1 MHADFREKV
10 AVVTGSSRGIG
21 RAIAEA
27 LAAAGARVWFH
38 GSSDEGRATADTAGQ
53 PFVRADFTRVSEI
66 GAMAEMI
73 LSQENRLDILIN
85 NAGIEPIMP
94 LEAIDWQKYE
104 ACFNVNVRAAVQLTT
119 ALLPLLKVSGAAR
132 VNGSSIGGA
141 SVINITSI
149 HDSVPYPHNAVYSM
163 TKAALN
169 MFTKAAAIELA
180 PQGIR
185 VNSLAPGAIETDI
198 NREVIEKMGREKFA
212 KWIPAG
218 RLGTVEE
225 VVGPALFLASDAASY
240 VTGETLYADGGY
252 RHHLVR
258 YRPDHPQ

>member
-1 MHADFREKV
+1 MHVDLKEKV
-10 AVVTGSSRGIG
+10 ALVTGSSRGIG

-27 LAAAGARVWFH
+27 LAVAGARVWFH
-38 GSSDEGRATADTAGQ
+38 GTSDDARSVADAMEQ
-53 PFVRADFTRVSEI
+53 PFVRADFTDADEVR
-66 GAMAEMI
+66 AMADTI
-73 LSQENRLDILIN
+73 LAQEKRLDILVN

-94 LEAIDWQKYE
+94 LESIDWSKYD

-119 ALLPLLKVSGAAR
+119 ALLPLLKMSGAAR
-132 VNGSSIGGA
+132 FSAPGVGGA

-149 HDSVPYPHNAVYSM
+149 HDSVPYPHNTVYSM

-169 MFTKAAAIELA
+169 MLTKAAAIELA
-180 PQGIR
+180 PHGIR

-198 NREVIEKMGREKFA
+198 NREVIDKIGRDKFA

-218 RLGTVEE
+218 RVGTVDE
-225 VVGPALFLASDAASY
+225 VVGPALFLASDAAAY

-258 YRPDHPQ
+258 YRPESHG

>member
-1 MHADFREKV
+1 MQVDFRGKV

-27 LAAAGARVWFH
+27 FSVAGARVWFH
-38 GSSDEGRATADTAGQ
+38 GTSDEGRTVAEAVKQ
-53 PFVRADFTRVSEI
+53 PFVRADFTRVEEI
-66 GAMAEMI
+66 GAMAET
-73 LSQENRLDILIN
+73 LVAQEKRLDILVN

-94 LEAIDWQKYE
+94 LDSIDWSQYE

-119 ALLPLLKVSGAAR
+119 ALLPLLKSAGA
-132 VNGSSIGGA
+132 A

-169 MFTKAAAIELA
+169 MFTKVAAIELA
-180 PQGIR
+180 PHGIR
-185 VNSLAPGAIETDI
+185 VNSLAPGAIETDM
-198 NREVIEKMGREKFA
+198 NREVIDKIGREKFA
-212 KWIPAG
+212 EWIPAG
-218 RLGTVEE
+218 RVGTVEE

-240 VTGETLYADGGY
+240 VTGETLYADGAY

-258 YRPDHPQ
+258 YRPDQQ

>member
-1 MHADFREKV
+1 MQADFREKV
-10 AVVTGSSRGIG
+10 ALVTGSTRGIG

-27 LAAAGARVWFH
+27 FEKAGARVWFH
-38 GSSDEGRATADTAGQ
+38 GTSDQGRAVADAVKQ
-53 PFVRADFTRVSEI
+53 PFVRADFSRVEEI
-66 GAMAEMI
+66 GAVAEMI
-73 LSQENRLDILIN
+73 LAQEKRLDILVN

-94 LEAIDWQKYE
+94 LASIDWGKYE

-132 VNGSSIGGA
+132 FSGPGLGGA

-180 PQGIR
+180 PLGIR

-198 NREVIEKMGREKFA
+198 NRAVIDQIGREKFA
-212 KWIPAG
+212 EWIPAG
-218 RLGTVEE
+218 RVGTVAE
-225 VVGPALFLASDAASY
+225 VVGPAMFLASDAASY
-240 VTGETLYADGGY
+240 VTGEALYADGAY

-258 YRPDHPQ
+258 YRPESHG

>member
-1 MHADFREKV
+1 MRVDLKDKV

-27 LAAAGARVWFH
+27 LAVAGARVWFH
-38 GSSDEGRATADTAGQ
+38 GTSDEGWQVADAVEQ
-53 PFVRADFTRVSEI
+53 PFVRADFTNPDEVR
-66 GAMAEMI
+66 AMADTI
-73 LSQENRLDILIN
+73 RQQEKRLDILVN

-94 LEAIDWQKYE
+94 LEAIDWTKYE

-119 ALLPLLKVSGAAR
+119 AMLPLLKAA
-132 VNGSSIGGA
+132 GSSAGGA

-149 HDSVPYPHNAVYSM
+149 HDAVPYPHNCVYSM

-169 MFTKAAAIELA
+169 MFTKAAAVELA
-180 PQGIR
+180 PRGIR

-198 NREVIEKMGREKFA
+198 NREVIDKMGRAKFA
-212 KWIPAG
+212 EWIPAG
-218 RLGTVEE
+218 RVGTVDE
-225 VVGPALFLASDAASY
+225 VGGPALFLASEAASY
-240 VTGETLYADGGY
+240 VTGETLYADGAY

-258 YRPDHPQ
+258 YRPDAY

>member
-1 MHADFREKV
+1 MHGDFREKV
-10 AVVTGSSRGIG
+10 ALVTGSSRGIG

-27 LAAAGARVWFH
+27 LTAAGARVWFH
-38 GSSDEGRATADTAGQ
+38 GTSEEGRKVADAVKQ
-53 PFVRADFTRVSEI
+53 PFVRADFSRVEEI
-66 GAMAEMI
+66 GSMAETI
-73 LSQENRLDILIN
+73 LSREKRLDILVN

-94 LEAIDWQKYE
+94 LDSIDWKHYE
-104 ACFNVNVRAAVQLTT
+104 ACFNVNVRAAVELTT
-119 ALLPLLKVSGAAR
+119 TLLPLLKSAGA
-132 VNGSSIGGA
+132 A

-169 MFTKAAAIELA
+169 MFTKVAAIELA
-180 PQGIR
+180 PHGIR

-198 NREVIEKMGREKFA
+198 NREVIEKMGRDKFA

-218 RLGTVEE
+218 RVGTVDE
-225 VVGPALFLASDAASY
+225 VVGPAMFLASDAASY
-240 VTGETLYADGGY
+240 VTGEMLYADGGY

-258 YRPDHPQ
+258 YRPETHD